1 MSLLLLL
8 YNTNFLKT
16 KNNSLLLKFSSIYK
30 ISPVSVSEE
39 RWANLVREEESVVLA
54 YLVSKYLYYCIM
66 YYVAGYRRVHVGLH
80 RVRVPVPDGV
90 RPRQHRHGGH
100 CRHRSVTLSQLS

>member
-1 MSLLLLL
+1 
-8 YNTNFLKT
+8 
-16 KNNSLLLKFSSIYK
+16 
-30 ISPVSVSEE
+30 
-39 RWANLVREEESVVLA
+39 
-54 YLVSKYLYYCIM
+54 M

-100 CRHRSVTLSQLS
+100 CGHRSVTLSQLS